1 MVNCQSQKLQVY
13 VVFEHEARE
22 FHSYQLLILKSL
34 EMFTLECYENA
45 RHQQVLQFHHV
56 TDVVGCDPT
65 RSNGFPMT
73 PQNHCSNCAARNR
86 RGTHRCG
93 DCNCYLFC
101 SVDWGALTDACV
113 WLYVFE
119 DISLQLP
126 CLGSGNRK
134 LYPTFQSFSKH
145 HLCQARHYFTLD
157 EIGMN
162 DFKLQCYFI
171 THFLYVASDWGTWCS
186 IMWCSFLKIICITH
200 TGTYGL
206 PRELFMEEFRFIV
219 NSLPCAL
226 STLQDC
232 EVVGEFV
239 HCLRILGVTRTRQVE
254 EQDKEIFKLVDL
266 AVDFLLDTEIQNGK
280 CGEWVPRKRS
290 TKAYDKY
297 HAAYC
302 GVVGLLDAPPP
313 IPNDGNVIMKRWF
326 MTLRARDNDE

>member
-1 MVNCQSQKLQVY
+1 MY
-13 VVFEHEARE
+13 
-22 FHSYQLLILKSL
+22 HSFKSL
-34 EMFTLECYENA
+34 IFSNIYTGTRVFDTSKYEDNNGKLSVSEIA
-45 RHQQVLQFHHV
+45 SVLQFHHV

-93 DCNCYLFC
+93 NCNCYLFC

-134 LYPTFQSFSKH
+134 LYPMFQSFSKN

-186 IMWCSFLKIICITH
+186 SAK
-200 TGTYGL
+200 
-206 PRELFMEEFRFIV
+206 RENF
-219 NSLPCAL
+219 
-226 STLQDC
+226 
-232 EVVGEFV
+232 
-239 HCLRILGVTRTRQVE
+239 
-254 EQDKEIFKLVDL
+254 
-266 AVDFLLDTEIQNGK
+266 
-280 CGEWVPRKRS
+280 
-290 TKAYDKY
+290 
-297 HAAYC
+297 
-302 GVVGLLDAPPP
+302 
-313 IPNDGNVIMKRWF
+313 
-326 MTLRARDNDE
+326 